1 MCGRKWR
8 RAWEISLTR
17 LRLRLAK
24 MPVSNLPPRYN
35 VAPTQT
41 YEIVYRDAQGERV
54 MEPFRWGL
62 IPTFMRDRKSAARCI
77 NARAETIATLPSFRS
92 AFGKRRCLVPASGYY
107 EWKVTGPKTKQPYA
121 IAATNADDMLVF
133 AGLWETWTDPETQ
146 EVVRTYSI
154 ATTEP
159 GPDVVDV
166 HDRQPVVL
174 SPETWSTWLGES
186 AATKEE
192 LLALLAPSPPGT
204 LRAWPIGQA
213 VGKVANDDP
222 SLIEPIAMTEPRL
235 L

>member
-1 MCGRKWR
+1 MSHN
-8 RAWEISLTR
+8 RAAVQ
-17 LRLRLAK
+17 LRLAK

-54 MEPFRWGL
+54 MEPCRWGL

-107 EWKVTGPKTKQPYA
+107 EWKVIGPKTKQPYA

-159 GPDVVDV
+159 GPDVRGGPGCLNSFSASISGASAGV
-166 HDRQPVVL
+166 RLP
-174 SPETWSTWLGES
+174 SGE
-186 AATKEE
+186 AAT
-192 LLALLAPSPPGT
+192 
-204 LRAWPIGQA
+204 
-213 VGKVANDDP
+213 
-222 SLIEPIAMTEPRL
+222 
-235 L
+235 